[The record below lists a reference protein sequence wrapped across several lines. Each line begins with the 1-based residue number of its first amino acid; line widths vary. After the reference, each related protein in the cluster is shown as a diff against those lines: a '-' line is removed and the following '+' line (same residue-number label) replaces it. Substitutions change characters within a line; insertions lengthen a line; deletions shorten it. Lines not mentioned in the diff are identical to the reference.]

1 MVSEVVLEKG
11 HLEQYYQKCLEEY
24 NRNQGV
30 REEELKKL
38 QNQLQELNRRIE
50 TATEAI
56 MTSRGLMDEF
66 LPKIELDKEKIRKVK
81 IEIETKNLASA
92 PTGVDLDSFRGEMQ

>member
-81 IEIETKNLASA
+81 IEIETKNLASV
-92 PTGVDLDSFRGEMQ
+92 PTGVDLDSFRGEME

>member
-50 TATEAI
+50 TATEAV

-66 LPKIELDKEKIRKVK
+66 LPKIELDKEKIRV
-81 IEIETKNLASA
+81 EIDFCVALGNT
-92 PTGVDLDSFRGEMQ
+92 P